1 MIGLG
6 GSSVNDDSL
15 KYYVDAANPKSY
27 SGSGSTWTNL
37 VGGPTSVNITLSAAS
52 GESLPAFH
60 TASKTL
66 QFRQSQGH
74 MGIGSLDEGILKQDN
89 ELGEFTLETLFK
101 YPGNSGMTT
110 PEAIII
116 GRSGCHGGI
125 YQFTNNKLYHAVKTT
140 DSGSCWN
147 GAVNA
152 DVQTMVSGTWYHT
165 TMVYEVGRIKHYIN
179 GAHTATS
186 TFDKNT
192 YSIFN
197 YDNSI
202 YVGGKR
208 AGSTNYVSNADISY
222 CKAYSKALT
231 AAEVKQ
237 NYVGSKGRM
246 VT

>member
-37 VGGPTSVNITLSAAS
+37 VGGPTSVNITLSAAT

-60 TASKTL
+60 SASKTL

-74 MGIGSLDEGILKQDN
+74 MGLGSLDEGILKQDN
-89 ELGEFTLETLFK
+89 ELGEFTLEALFK
-101 YPGNSGMTT
+101 YPGNSGMTVS
-110 PEAIII
+110 EAIIV

-179 GAHTATS
+179 GVHTATS

-192 YSIFN
+192 YNMTN
-197 YDNSI
+197 YGNNF
-202 YVGGKR
+202 YVGGYR
-208 AGSTNYVSNADISY
+208 AGTTYYVSNADIAY

-231 AAEVKQ
+231 PAEVKQ

-246 VT
+246 AT